1 MKRFYNYILSL
12 LLLMVAGV
20 TGAMAQNIQQG
31 ELLTTTE
38 QVVSQDILLIS
49 IGQYGTG
56 FAAGTGAYTLTVGN
70 ENVFR
75 FEATGKT
82 SADGHPTYYLKH
94 VASGKYFEDYVIPM
108 DNEDSSDA
116 PKEGWDDPTGLTADK
131 AQAIELVVCP
141 FQTENAESARDYATP
156 GNNNENDLSF
166 EGFVLTRAEYITREG
181 GDKTIQFL
189 GHLGKPFYSI
199 NNETNV
205 WHIYGA
211 DKVKG
216 KDLLLNYN
224 EYYFAGGATLEGLY
238 PVGTEVGTYKQTCYD
253 AANKV
258 YTEFQ
263 AAINNYTLDDAAA
276 QALVDRLIEAMEALK
291 TKGFNGFKPGYYY
304 IHNMSGR
311 TLYSQNVNGV
321 DFLYS
326 SNTNN
331 ARPAEPT
338 LDDVKY
344 IWRIDADRDA
354 DNALVMTNAAS
365 GKSISGVKAAV
376 AGVDEGFGFTLR
388 EDGKVRVE
396 FGTAAPAEGMYQKTF
411 TFTSMEATV
420 GGNAQ
425 KQFHAK
431 FNDGAVMGWN
441 ASDGYRNNFY
451 FTSIADLTAE
461 KIEDMKKQAIQDA
474 LNDNLANAYTT
485 AKIAMANGYITTSE
499 GGTNHDATFSA
510 DDVRALVKDASQWYC
525 NKQDSV
531 EGTLAALTDNVLN
544 DVNSFFHTDW
554 HASRFTPSLY
564 TNHFLVATLDEPI
577 SGGVDVKFCKRLNT
591 MNDYPTVFAI
601 YGSNDFDANTPDA
614 ATWKLQGI
622 SSVDFSDAIEVTME
636 DGTVRN
642 PAVGIASCALDGA
655 YKYIKLAAIKTN
667 SGNGFWAVS
676 ELNLW
681 QAESVSSTKTPE
693 FNEIPAEVL
702 AKLEG
707 EATKAEAELTASKAT
722 QAQIDALN
730 AAYEEF
736 KASKFLP
743 AAAKFLLNRSKWK
756 VSVSSGNR
764 KDVIIDGDGST
775 YWGSSGSLPQFIQI
789 DLGSEQE
796 FNALAYLPESGYYSK
811 VKDYKLY
818 VSDTPFEN
826 VSSGKSAAD
835 IVNVLGT
842 ADIESSF
849 DYSNDGNKVTLRTYT
864 CPKML
869 KGRYVLFVT
878 TSNREGS
885 SYGASCAE
893 FYLAKDPGITY
904 HFKVN
909 GVEYGK
915 RLVGS
920 IGDNNPIPTMPF
932 LKNGELTPTTDGYDI
947 ACTEKEL
954 PFVAQSTFDANTA
967 QWYALNINGTSG
979 NYLLSNKGG
988 SIVSTTTVSLDNHP
1002 DVLEDAYLWAFVGNL
1017 KDGYRIYSKVDQ
1029 KSLALY
1035 NQLILKKG
1043 NGSLFKL
1050 YEKSNKSN
1058 FGLYVD
1064 EGKLLTRESENK
1076 IVAST
1081 EDNNNDRS
1089 TFRVQKSKLYVT
1101 NYAKPFF
1108 TLLNEN
1114 DTEAPENAIWGIL
1127 YLNSPTNRANYRA
1140 LFLAANSDDAT
1151 NEQIAA
1157 LAAENVKI
1165 ANEENVIPFE
1175 EGKYYRLYNAE
1186 NSRRWL
1192 NVALNAENTSTL
1204 RCDLNAEKSVTSV
1217 VNFVRLS
1224 YNYDD
1229 AFSGGYN
1236 MKVKGLSMPNVYI
1249 SAVGNRFKF
1258 YNAGSLGGY
1267 LGCESE
1273 TANFHYSGDN
1283 NTSQW
1288 FVVPATEAEIA
1299 MSEVNGKSYASAYLP
1314 FPVNGVGGAEAY
1326 VGKLNDAKDMLNM
1339 TQVQGVAANTGF
1351 VLVGNADK
1359 ATLSIGETT
1368 ETATSDLKGSNTNI
1382 VISSPTVDLHDQYLV
1397 FGVSDGNVGFYAPS
1411 YYLETIPANKA
1422 YLETDQLASKA
1433 IAMNFGGNVTGVS
1446 QATVVAN
1453 EDAPIYDLSGRRV
1466 AKAVKG
1472 GVYIQNGKKFVK

>member
-1 MKRFYNYILSL
+1 
-12 LLLMVAGV
+12 
-20 TGAMAQNIQQG
+20 MAQDIQQG
-31 ELLTTTE
+31 ALLTTTE
-38 QVVSQDILLIS
+38 QVVSQDIFLNS
-49 IGQYGTG
+49 VGYHGTG
-56 FAAGTGAYTLTVGN
+56 FAAGTGAYTSTVGN

-94 VASGKYFEDYVIPM
+94 VVSGKYFEDYVIPTG
-108 DNEDSSDA
+108 EEESASA
-116 PKEGWDDPTGLTADK
+116 PKDGWEDPTGLTADK

-141 FQTENAESARDYATP
+141 FQTENDKSARDYATP

-166 EGFVLTRAEYITREG
+166 EGFVLTRAELIPREG
-181 GDKTIQFL
+181 GETSVQFL

-199 NNETNV
+199 YQDTNV
-205 WHIYGA
+205 WHIYSA

-238 PVGTEVGTYKQTCYD
+238 PVGTEIGTYNQTYYD

-258 YTEFQ
+258 YIELQ

-291 TKGFNGFKPGYYY
+291 TKGMNGFKPGYYY
-304 IHNMSGR
+304 IHNMPGR
-311 TLYSQNVNGV
+311 TLYSQEVNGV
-321 DFLYS
+321 DFVYS
-326 SNTNN
+326 SNTNY

-338 LDDVKY
+338 LNDVKY

-354 DNALVMTNAAS
+354 DNALVMTSVLS
-365 GKSISGVKAAV
+365 GKSISGVKATV
-376 AGVDEGFGFTLR
+376 AGVDDGFGFTLR
-388 EDGKVRVE
+388 EDGKVKVE
-396 FGTAAPAEGMYQKTF
+396 FGTAAPAEGMSQKTF

-420 GGNAQ
+420 GGMGY

-431 FNDGAVMGWN
+431 FNDKAVMGWN
-441 ASDGYRNNFY
+441 ASAAENNNFY
-451 FTSIADLTAE
+451 FTPIAGLTAE
-461 KIEDMKKQAIQDA
+461 KIEDMKNQAIQNA
-474 LNDNLANAYTT
+474 LNNNLANAYNT
-485 AKIAMANGYITTSE
+485 AKIAIADGYTTTSE

-510 DDVRALVKDASQWYC
+510 DDERALVKDASQWYC
-525 NKQDSV
+525 NKQDSQ
-531 EGTLAALTDNVLN
+531 EGSLDALTDNVLN
-544 DVNSFFHTDW
+544 DAAKFFHTDW
-554 HASRFTPSLY
+554 HAGKFTPTLY
-564 TNHFLVATLDEPI
+564 NNHFLVATLDEPI

-622 SSVDFSDAIEVTME
+622 SSVDFSDAIEVAME
-636 DGTVRN
+636 NGTVRK

-655 YKYIKLAAIKTN
+655 YKYIKLAAIQTN
-667 SGNGFWAVS
+667 TGNGFWAVS

-681 QAESVSSTKTPE
+681 QAESVLSTKTSV
-693 FNEIPAEVL
+693 FNKIPAEVI
-702 AKLEG
+702 AKLEA
-707 EATKAEAELTASKAT
+707 ETAKAETELNAGKVT
-722 QAQIDALN
+722 QAQIDALK
-730 AAYEEF
+730 AAYVFF
-736 KASKFLP
+736 KTYINLP
-743 AAAKFLLNRSKWK
+743 VAAKYLLNCSGWK
-756 VSVSSGNR
+756 VSVSSGSN
-764 KDVIIDGDGST
+764 KDAIIDGDNSS
-775 YWGSSGSLPQFIQI
+775 YWYSDSGLPQFIQI

-796 FNALAYLPESGYYSK
+796 FNALAYLPQSGYSSRNI
-811 VKDYKLY
+811 KDYKLY

-826 VSSGKSAAD
+826 VSSGRSAAD
-835 IVNVLGT
+835 IVNALGT

-849 DYSNDGNKVTLRTYT
+849 DYSNDGGVATFKTYT
-864 CPKML
+864 FPKML
-869 KGRYVLFVT
+869 KGRYVLFVA
-878 TSNREGS
+878 TSNRGEYS
-885 SYGASCAE
+885 NSGASCAE
-893 FYLAKDPGITY
+893 FYLVKDPGITY

-909 GVEYGK
+909 GVEYEK
-915 RLVGS
+915 KTVS
-920 IGDNNPIPTMPF
+920 IWEKLIPTMPF
-932 LKNGELTPTTDGYDI
+932 LTNGELTPTTDGYDI

-967 QWYALNINGTSG
+967 QWYALNINGESG

-1017 KDGYRIYSKVDQ
+1017 KDGYRIYSKVDN

-1043 NGSLFKL
+1043 NGSIFRPC
-1050 YEKSNKSN
+1050 EKSNNSS

-1081 EDNNNDRS
+1081 EDTNNDRS
-1089 TFRVQKSKLYVT
+1089 TFRAQKSKLYVT

-1108 TLLNEN
+1108 TMLNN
-1114 DTEAPENAIWGIL
+1114 TEAPENAIWGIS
-1127 YLNSPTNRANYRA
+1127 YMNNPTNRANYRA
-1140 LFLAANSDDAT
+1140 LFLAAKANDAT
-1151 NEQIAA
+1151 NEQVAA
-1157 LAAENVKI
+1157 LGAENVKI
-1165 ANEENVIPFE
+1165 ANAGGYDNTLE
-1175 EGKYYRLYNAE
+1175 EGKYYRLYNAG
-1186 NSRRWL
+1186 NSGRWL
-1192 NVALNAENTSTL
+1192 SWM
-1204 RCDLNAEKSVTSV
+1204 RCDLNAEKSVNSV
-1217 VNFVRLS
+1217 VNFVRLGNGYYGNS
-1224 YNYDD
+1224 YYD
-1229 AFSGGYN
+1229 
-1236 MKVKGLSMPNVYI
+1236 MKVTGLSMTDVRYHPVWIN
-1249 SAVGNRFKF
+1249 AVGNRFKF
-1258 YNAGSLGGY
+1258 RNDYDSEYSY

-1273 TANFHYSGDN
+1273 TADFGYCEDDN
-1283 NTSQW
+1283 TVQW
-1288 FVVPATEAEIA
+1288 YVVPATEAEIA
-1299 MSEVNGKSYASAYLP
+1299 MSKVNGKSYASAYLP
-1314 FPVNGVGGAEAY
+1314 FPVNGVSGAEAY
-1326 VGKLNDAKDMLNM
+1326 VGKLNDAKDVFNM
-1339 TQVQGVAANTGF
+1339 TQVQGVAENTGF
-1351 VLVGNADK
+1351 VLVGSADK

-1397 FGVSDGNVGFYAPS
+1397 FGVNDGNVGFYAPS

-1446 QATVVAN
+1446 QAIIVAN
-1453 EDAPIYDLSGRRV
+1453 ENAPIYDLSGRRV

>member
-1 MKRFYNYILSL
+1 MKRFYNHILSL

-31 ELLTTTE
+31 ELLTTVD
-38 QVVSQDILLIS
+38 QVVGQDIFLNS

-56 FAAGTGAYTLTVGN
+56 FAAGTGAYTTTLSN

-131 AQAIELVVCP
+131 AQALEIVVCP
-141 FQTENAESARDYATP
+141 FQTENDKSTRDYATP
-156 GNNNENDLSF
+156 GKNNENDLSLA
-166 EGFVLTRAEYITREG
+166 GFVLTRAELIPREG
-181 GDKTIQFL
+181 GETSVQFL

-199 NNETNV
+199 YNDTNV

-216 KDLLLNYN
+216 KDLLLDYN

-238 PVGTEVGTYKQTCYD
+238 PVGTEPGTYNHTYYD

-263 AAINNYTLDDAAA
+263 AAINNYTLNDAAA
-276 QALVDRLIEAMEALK
+276 QALVDRLVEAMEALK
-291 TKGFNGFKPGYYY
+291 TKGMNGFKPGYYY
-304 IHNMSGR
+304 IHNMAGR
-311 TLYSQNVNGV
+311 TLYSQEVNGV
-321 DFLYS
+321 DFVYS
-326 SNTNN
+326 SNTNY

-338 LDDVKY
+338 LNDVKY

-354 DNALVMTNAAS
+354 DNALVMTNALS

-376 AGVDEGFGFTLR
+376 AGVDDGFGFTLR
-388 EDGKVRVE
+388 EDGKVKVE
-396 FGTAAPAEGMYQKTF
+396 FGTAAPAEGMFQKTF

-420 GGNAQ
+420 GGNGQ
-425 KQFHAK
+425 KQFYAK
-431 FNDGAVMGWN
+431 FNDKAVMGWN
-441 ASDGYRNNFY
+441 ASAAENNNFY
-451 FTSIADLTAE
+451 FTPIAGLTAE
-461 KIEDMKKQAIQDA
+461 KIEDMKKQVIQNA
-474 LNDNLANAYTT
+474 LNTELTNAYNT
-485 AKIAMANGYITTSE
+485 AKIAIANGYTTTSE
-499 GGTNHDATFSA
+499 GGTFHNATFM
-510 DDVRALVKDASQWYC
+510 DDSRALVKDASQWYC
-525 NKQDSV
+525 NKQDAV

-554 HASRFTPSLY
+554 HSSRFTPSLY

-622 SSVDFSDAIEVTME
+622 SSVDFSDAIEVAME
-636 DGTVRN
+636 NGTVRK

-655 YKYIKLAAIKTN
+655 YKYIKLAALQTN
-667 SGNGFWAVS
+667 TGNGFWAVS

-681 QAESVSSTKTPE
+681 QAESVLSTKTSV
-693 FNEIPAEVL
+693 FNKIPAEVI
-702 AKLEG
+702 AKLED
-707 EATKAEAELTASKAT
+707 EAAKAEAELNAGKAT
-722 QAQIDALN
+722 QAQIDALKD
-730 AAYEEF
+730 AYEIL
-736 KASKFLP
+736 KPYLNLP
-743 AAAKFLLNRSKWK
+743 TAAKYLLNRSEWK

-764 KDVIIDGDGST
+764 KDAIIDGDNST
-775 YWGSSGSLPQFIQI
+775 YWESSGSLPQFIQI

-796 FNALAYLPESGYYSK
+796 FNALAYFSKSSYSGYN

-818 VSDTPFEN
+818 VSNTPFEN
-826 VSSGKSAAD
+826 VSSGNSAAD
-835 IVNVLGT
+835 IVNALGT

-849 DYSNDGNKVTLRTYT
+849 DYSNDGSVATFKTYT
-864 CPKML
+864 FPKML
-869 KGRYVLFVT
+869 KGRYVLFVA
-878 TSNREGS
+878 TSNREGYS
-885 SYGASCAE
+885 NSCASCAE

-909 GVEYGK
+909 GAEYEK
-915 RLVGS
+915 KTVS
-920 IGDNNPIPTMPF
+920 IWENSIPTMPF
-932 LKNGELTPTTDGYDI
+932 LTNGELTPTSDGYDI
-947 ACTEKEL
+947 ACTYNI

-967 QWYALNINGTSG
+967 QWYALNINGGSG

-1029 KSLALY
+1029 KTLALY

-1043 NGSLFKL
+1043 NGSIFRPC
-1050 YEKSNKSN
+1050 EKSNSSS

-1064 EGKLLTRESENK
+1064 EGKLLTRESEDK
-1076 IVAST
+1076 IIAST
-1081 EDNNNDRS
+1081 EDTNNNRS
-1089 TFRVQKSKLYVT
+1089 TFRVQKSQLYVT
-1101 NYAKPFF
+1101 NYARPFIYA
-1108 TLLNEN
+1108 LGN
-1114 DTEAPENAIWGIL
+1114 TEAPENAIWGIS
-1127 YLNSPTNRANYRA
+1127 YMNNPTNRANYRA
-1140 LFLAANSDDAT
+1140 LFLAANANDAT

-1157 LAAENVKI
+1157 LGAENVKI
-1165 ANEENVIPFE
+1165 ANAGGYDNTIE
-1175 EGKYYRLYNAE
+1175 EGKYYRLYNAG

-1192 NVALNAENTSTL
+1192 NVNAENTSTM

-1217 VNFVRLS
+1217 VNFVKLS
-1224 YNYDD
+1224 NGRYD
-1229 AFSGGYN
+1229 
-1236 MKVKGLSMPNVYI
+1236 MKVKGLSMADVDI

-1258 YNAGSLGGY
+1258 KQYYSSY
-1267 LGCESE
+1267 LGCGSE
-1273 TANFHYSGDN
+1273 TANFNYSRDN
-1283 NTSQW
+1283 YTAQW

-1314 FPVNGVGGAEAY
+1314 FPVNGISGAEAY

-1339 TQVQGVAANTGF
+1339 TQVQGVSANTGF
-1351 VLVGNADK
+1351 VLVSNADK

-1382 VISSPTVDLHDQYLV
+1382 VISSPTIDLHDQYLV
-1397 FGVSDGNVGFYAPS
+1397 FGVNDGNVGFYAPS

-1446 QATVVAN
+1446 QATIVAN
-1453 EDAPIYDLSGRRV
+1453 ENAPIYDLSGRRV

>member
-1 MKRFYNYILSL
+1 MKRFYNHILSL

-31 ELLTTTE
+31 ELLTTVD
-38 QVVSQDILLIS
+38 QVVGQDIFLNS

-56 FAAGTGAYTLTVGN
+56 FAAGTGAYTSTLSK

-141 FQTENAESARDYATP
+141 FQTENAESTRDYATQ
-156 GNNNENDLSF
+156 GKNNENDLSF
-166 EGFVLTRAEYITREG
+166 EGFVLTRAEFIPREG
-181 GDKTIQFL
+181 GETSVQFL

-199 NNETNV
+199 YQDTNV
-205 WHIYGA
+205 WHIYGV
-211 DKVKG
+211 DKEKG

-224 EYYFAGGATLEGLY
+224 EYYFPGGSTLEGLY
-238 PVGTEVGTYKQTCYD
+238 PVGTEIGTYNQTYYD
-253 AANKV
+253 AAKKV
-258 YTEFQ
+258 YDEFQ

-276 QALVDRLIEAMEALK
+276 QTLVVRLIEAMEALN

-326 SNTNN
+326 SNTNYT
-331 ARPAEPT
+331 RPAEAT

-354 DNALVMTNAAS
+354 DNALVMTNVLS

-376 AGVDEGFGFTLR
+376 VGVDDGYGFTLR
-388 EDGKVRVE
+388 EDGKVKVE
-396 FGTAAPAEGMYQKTF
+396 LGTAAPVEGMSQKTF

-420 GGNAQ
+420 GGNGK

-431 FNDGAVMGWN
+431 FNDNAVMGWN
-441 ASDGYRNNFY
+441 ASDDDRNNFY
-451 FTSIADLTAE
+451 FTP
-461 KIEDMKKQAIQDA
+461 
-474 LNDNLANAYTT
+474 
-485 AKIAMANGYITTSE
+485 
-499 GGTNHDATFSA
+499 
-510 DDVRALVKDASQWYC
+510 
-525 NKQDSV
+525 V
-531 EGTLAALTDNVLN
+531 EGFTEDLKENLEKFNNV
-544 DVNSFFHTDW
+544 
-554 HASRFTPSLY
+554 
-564 TNHFLVATLDEPI
+564 E
-577 SGGVDVKFCKRLNT
+577 
-591 MNDYPTVFAI
+591 
-601 YGSNDFDANTPDA
+601 
-614 ATWKLQGI
+614 QG
-622 SSVDFSDAIEVTME
+622 
-636 DGTVRN
+636 
-642 PAVGIASCALDGA
+642 
-655 YKYIKLAAIKTN
+655 
-667 SGNGFWAVS
+667 
-676 ELNLW
+676 
-681 QAESVSSTKTPE
+681 
-693 FNEIPAEVL
+693 
-702 AKLEG
+702 
-707 EATKAEAELTASKAT
+707 
-722 QAQIDALN
+722 
-730 AAYEEF
+730 
-736 KASKFLP
+736 
-743 AAAKFLLNRSKWK
+743 
-756 VSVSSGNR
+756 
-764 KDVIIDGDGST
+764 
-775 YWGSSGSLPQFIQI
+775 
-789 DLGSEQE
+789 EQT
-796 FNALAYLPESGYYSK
+796 F
-811 VKDYKLY
+811 
-818 VSDTPFEN
+818 
-826 VSSGKSAAD
+826 
-835 IVNVLGT
+835 
-842 ADIESSF
+842 
-849 DYSNDGNKVTLRTYT
+849 
-864 CPKML
+864 
-869 KGRYVLFVT
+869 
-878 TSNREGS
+878 
-885 SYGASCAE
+885 
-893 FYLAKDPGITY
+893 
-904 HFKVN
+904 HFKVD
-909 GVEYGK
+909 GVEYGSK
-915 RLVGS
+915 TVYISSFL
-920 IGDNNPIPTMPF
+920 DIPTMSF
-932 LKNGELTPTTDGYDI
+932 LKRVDLNRTSDGYDFI
-947 ACTEKEL
+947 CTEKEL

-967 QWYALNINGTSG
+967 QWYALNINGKSG

-1017 KDGYRIYSKVDQ
+1017 KDGYRIYSKVDH

-1050 YEKSNKSN
+1050 YEKSDKSN

-1089 TFRVQKSKLYVT
+1089 TFCAQKSKLYVT

-1127 YLNSPTNRANYRA
+1127 YLNSPTNRVNYRA

-1157 LAAENVKI
+1157 LATENVKI
-1165 ANEENVIPFE
+1165 ANEKNVIPFE
-1175 EGKYYRLYNAE
+1175 EGKYYRLYNIGDKE
-1186 NSRRWL
+1186 RWL
-1192 NVALNAENTSTL
+1192 NSTNNNIK
-1204 RCDLNAEKSVTSV
+1204 CNLNAEKAVSSV
-1217 VNFVRLS
+1217 VKFDKMGDHLFGMDIN
-1224 YNYDD
+1224 
-1229 AFSGGYN
+1229 
-1236 MKVKGLSMPNVYI
+1236 GLSIGVEVEVEC
-1249 SAVGNRFKF
+1249 SNRFRF
-1258 YNAGSLGGY
+1258 VVFD
-1267 LGCESE
+1267 ESFTDYYGVLRNDGFE
-1273 TANFHYSGDN
+1273 GTNDEYAC
-1283 NTSQW
+1283 W
-1288 FVVPATEAEIA
+1288 LVVPATEAEIA

-1314 FPVNGVGGAEAY
+1314 FPVNGISGAEAY

-1382 VISSPTVDLHDQYLV
+1382 VISSPIVDLHDQYLV
-1397 FGVSDGNVGFYAPS
+1397 FGVNDGNVGFYAPS

-1472 GVYIQNGKKFVK
+1472 GVYIQNGKKFVKLT

>member
-1 MKRFYNYILSL
+1 MKRFYNHILSL
-12 LLLMVAGV
+12 LLLIVAGV
-20 TGAMAQNIQQG
+20 TGAIAQNIQQG

-38 QVVSQDILLIS
+38 Q
-49 IGQYGTG
+49 
-56 FAAGTGAYTLTVGN
+56 A
-70 ENVFR
+70 
-75 FEATGKT
+75 
-82 SADGHPTYYLKH
+82 
-94 VASGKYFEDYVIPM
+94 
-108 DNEDSSDA
+108 
-116 PKEGWDDPTGLTADK
+116 
-131 AQAIELVVCP
+131 
-141 FQTENAESARDYATP
+141 
-156 GNNNENDLSF
+156 
-166 EGFVLTRAEYITREG
+166 
-181 GDKTIQFL
+181 
-189 GHLGKPFYSI
+189 
-199 NNETNV
+199 
-205 WHIYGA
+205 
-211 DKVKG
+211 
-216 KDLLLNYN
+216 
-224 EYYFAGGATLEGLY
+224 
-238 PVGTEVGTYKQTCYD
+238 
-253 AANKV
+253 
-258 YTEFQ
+258 
-263 AAINNYTLDDAAA
+263 
-276 QALVDRLIEAMEALK
+276 
-291 TKGFNGFKPGYYY
+291 NGFKPGYYY

-311 TLYSQNVNGV
+311 TLYSQNVDGV

-326 SNTNN
+326 SNTNY

-338 LDDVKY
+338 LNDVKY

-354 DNALVMTNAAS
+354 DNALVMTNALS

-376 AGVDEGFGFTLR
+376 AGVDDGFGFTLR
-388 EDGKVRVE
+388 EDGKVKVE
-396 FGTAAPAEGMYQKTF
+396 LGTAAPAEGNTNKTF

-420 GGNAQ
+420 GGNGA

-431 FNDGAVMGWN
+431 FNDKAVMGWN
-441 ASDGYRNNFY
+441 APMQYNNNFY
-451 FTSIADLTAE
+451 FTSISGLTAE
-461 KIEDMKKQAIQDA
+461 KIEDMRKQVIQNA
-474 LNDNLANAYTT
+474 LNSDLANAYNT
-485 AKIAMANGYITTSE
+485 AKIAIANGYTTTSE
-499 GGTNHDATFSA
+499 GGTNRDATFM
-510 DDVRALVKDASQWYC
+510 DDNRALVKDAAQWYC
-525 NKQDSV
+525 NKQDAQ
-531 EGTLAALTDNVLN
+531 EGSFEALTDNVLN
-544 DVNSFFHTDW
+544 DADSFFHTDW
-554 HASRFTPSLY
+554 HSGEFTPTLY
-564 TNHFLVATLDEPI
+564 NNHFLVASLDEPI
-577 SGGVDVKFCKRLNT
+577 ENGVDVKFSMRLST
-591 MNDYPTVFAI
+591 RNDYPTVFAI
-601 YGSNDFDANTPDA
+601 YGSNDFDANNADA

-622 SSVDFSDAIEVTME
+622 STVDFSDSIEVAKE
-636 DGTVRN
+636 NGDVVK

-655 YKYIKLAAIKTN
+655 YKYIKLAAIETN
-667 SGNGFWAVS
+667 LGNGFWAVS

-681 QAESVSSTKTPE
+681 QAESVTKTKTPE
-693 FNEIPAEVL
+693 FNGIPAEVV
-702 AKLEG
+702 AKLEA
-707 EATKAEAELTASKAT
+707 EATKAETELNAGKAT
-722 QAQIDALN
+722 QAQIDALKD
-730 AAYEEF
+730 AYGIF
-736 KASKFLP
+736 KTYIKLP
-743 AAAKFLLNRSKWK
+743 TVAKYLLNRAGWK
-756 VSVSSGNR
+756 VSVSSVSYGSA
-764 KDVIIDGDGST
+764 DAIIDGDNST
-775 YWGSSGSLPQFIQI
+775 YWKSDSRIPQFFQI

-796 FNALAYLPESGYYSK
+796 FNALAYLPQSGNSRSI

-967 QWYALNINGTSG
+967 HWYALNINGASG

-988 SIVSTTTVSLDNHP
+988 SIVSTTTVSLDYHP

-1017 KDGYRIYSKVDQ
+1017 KDGYRIYSKVDH

-1050 YEKSNKSN
+1050 YEKSDKSNKSN

-1081 EDNNNDRS
+1081 EDSNNDRS
-1089 TFRVQKSKLYVT
+1089 TFRVQDSKLYVT

-1165 ANEENVIPFE
+1165 ANGKNVIPFE

-1224 YNYDD
+1224 DNYDD
-1229 AFSGGYN
+1229 AFVGYYD
-1236 MKVKGLSMPNVYI
+1236 MKVKGLSMADVYI
-1249 SAVGNRFKF
+1249 SAIGNRFKF
-1258 YNAGSLGGY
+1258 SKYNEGFYSY
-1267 LGCESE
+1267 LGCGSE
-1273 TANFHYSGDN
+1273 TADFIYSRDN
-1283 NTSQW
+1283 NIAQW

-1299 MSEVNGKSYASAYLP
+1299 MSEVNGKSYASAYLS
-1314 FPVNGVGGAEAY
+1314 FPVNGVSGAEAY
-1326 VGKLNDAKDMLNM
+1326 VVKLNDAKDMLNM
-1339 TQVQGVAANTGF
+1339 TQVQGVAENTGF

-1359 ATLSIGETT
+1359 ATLSIGETP
-1368 ETATSDLKGSNTNI
+1368 ESATSDLKGSNTGI
-1382 VISSPTVDLHDQYLV
+1382 VISSPTIDLHDQYLV

-1411 YYLETIPANKA
+1411 YYLEAIPANKA
-1422 YLETDQLASKA
+1422 YLETAQLASKA